1 MSDFSEVIGIDIQL
15 KGADSVTDS
24 LDNLLAK
31 LKAVKDVLDTG
42 LNQDFAKS
50 LESIKSATDEATKK
64 MEKFSETLKKIK
76 NVTDETGEKSKSL
89 SAILKKLGSAFN
101 AIKSS
106 AFVQEIKNGIDA
118 STKYTEVLN
127 FTELSL
133 GEYAQSAIKYADE
146 VNAAYSIDQSNWLSY
161 QSIFA
166 NLSSGYGLAA
176 DKVALMS
183 QNLTQLGYD
192 IASVEGEASDL
203 EVADVMQKLR
213 SAMTGETKSAKD
225 LGYDLSDARLQL
237 IATTLGIEKQLSAM
251 TQGEK
256 AQLRYY
262 ALMTQLT
269 EIQGDFGRTL
279 MTPSNMLKVLKE
291 NFTQLSRSI
300 GNIFIPMLQQVLP
313 ILIAFVQILKTGADF
328 LAKLLGFKLPDIDY
342 STVIKTNPIDGIN
355 DSLDEASGKAAKLK
369 KQLAGFDE
377 INNLTTPSAS
387 SGGGEVSTGGLIDI
401 DLPSYDFLSSST
413 EFADTLDRIKDTL
426 SIILPIVTGL
436 VAVILTG
443 AVVANFETIKTS
455 ITNIGNSITGL
466 FSLFATHPIL
476 ATLIFIIT
484 ALATLYATN
493 EDFRNSVNQLF
504 SRISTWWNEKF
515 KPGLT
520 AFTDGVH
527 TIFTN
532 LKSKIDESKTKL
544 GEFKDRVISG
554 IQAIKDKGRTLY
566 DNTVGKIKQIPTA
579 WKTMSQTLTTA
590 IKDGING
597 KLLKVQNGLNNI
609 VGGINR
615 IVRKINDKL
624 TVKIPDWVPG
634 FGGNKWSPNIKT
646 LDAVSIPMLAKGGVI
661 TQEMIA
667 TIGEQ
672 GKEVVLP
679 LERNTGWMNALAT
692 KITGYNDNSTD
703 NLLKQIIALLRD
715 LDLTV
720 DIDGEIIADKTIQRI
735 NDRTRLQG
743 KPVIV

>member
-566 DNTVGKIKQIPTA
+566 DNTVG
-579 WKTMSQTLTTA
+579 
-590 IKDGING
+590 
-597 KLLKVQNGLNNI
+597 
-609 VGGINR
+609 
-615 IVRKINDKL
+615 
-624 TVKIPDWVPG
+624 
-634 FGGNKWSPNIKT
+634 
-646 LDAVSIPMLAKGGVI
+646 
-661 TQEMIA
+661 
-667 TIGEQ
+667 
-672 GKEVVLP
+672 
-679 LERNTGWMNALAT
+679 
-692 KITGYNDNSTD
+692 
-703 NLLKQIIALLRD
+703 
-715 LDLTV
+715 
-720 DIDGEIIADKTIQRI
+720 
-735 NDRTRLQG
+735 
-743 KPVIV
+743 